1 MTAVAALSGVRV
13 VDLADRSGAL
23 AGKLLAGLGA
33 DVVLVEPPA
42 GSELRSIPPFLH
54 GAADVERSL
63 FFWFYAAGKRSAV
76 VDPSDETTLDR
87 LAAAA
92 DVVVE
97 TGLPGRAEW
106 FRARH
111 PRLVVASITP
121 FGRSGPYAAWRA
133 SDTIAQAMGG
143 LAYVNGHVDGP
154 PLRSLGLQAYHQA
167 GVFASIGVVAALLAR
182 DADGHGQL
190 VDVSLQAAITA
201 SLEHVPGF
209 FHQDGRVP
217 RRQGTLHWTRYFRVG
232 RCKDGFVMHCTLGD
246 WTSLFE
252 WIRSDGFGVELD
264 SPEWEGTAYRQ
275 RHAERLFDELDRWA
289 ERYTVAELYEG
300 AQLRRLP
307 YAAVRA
313 PEALLDDPHLAER
326 GFFVPIEHP
335 ALGVTVPH
343 PGAPFVMGDSPWTV
357 TRPPALGEHTRD
369 VLAEWSPR

>member
-13 VDLADRSGAL
+13 LDLADRSGAL

-33 DVVLVEPPA
+33 DVVLIEDVA
-42 GSELRSIPPFLH
+42 GSELRTLPPFLH
-54 GAADVERSL
+54 GEAGVERSL

-76 VDPSDETTLDR
+76 VDEATLDR

-92 DVVVE
+92 DVVIE
-97 TGLPGRAEW
+97 TGLPGRAETL
-106 FRARH
+106 RARH
-111 PRLVVASITP
+111 RRLVVASTTP
-121 FGRSGPYAAWRA
+121 FGRSGPYAGWRA
-133 SDTIAQAMGG
+133 SDTVAQATGG
-143 LAYVNGHVDGP
+143 LAYVNGHADGP

-167 GVFASIGVVAALLAR
+167 GVLASIGVVAALLAR

-190 VDVSLQAAITA
+190 VDVSLQAAVTA

-217 RRQGTLHWTRYFRVG
+217 RRQGTLHWTRFFRVG

-252 WIRSDGFGVELD
+252 WIRADGFGVELD
-264 SPEWEGTAYRQ
+264 GPEWEGTTHRQ

-335 ALGVTVPH
+335 ALGVSVLH
-343 PGAPFVMGDSPWTV
+343 PGAPFRMGDSRWTV
-357 TRPPALGEHTRD
+357 PRPPALGEHTD
-369 VLAEWSPR
+369 AVLAQWSVR